1 MREDYKSYIRVLE
14 EELIPAMGCT
24 EPISLSYGAARAKEL
39 LGGDPVNITVWASPS
54 IIKNVKSVVVPNT
67 GHMKGIE
74 VAVAAGIVGGDP
86 SKGLEVISALSADSK
101 EAIKSFMEE
110 VPIKIEVLES
120 GHVFDIMITLEG
132 KEGKSSTVRITD
144 YHTHITYEKVD
155 DQVLLDFS
163 ESINAESPTDR
174 SFMSVEGI
182 WDFVQSVNIED
193 VREPLKRQ
201 MDYNWAI
208 AKEGIENSYGANIGS
223 VLLKSWGDNVKNR
236 ACAYAAAASD
246 ARMDGCELPVVIVSG
261 SGNQGITSSI
271 PVIAYAKE
279 LNVDEE
285 YLYRALLLSDLIVIH
300 EKTGIGK
307 LSAYCGAVCAGAGA
321 GAGIAYLSGGSYDD
335 ITHTIVNTLAVVS
348 GMICDGA
355 KASCAAKI
363 ATSVHAGIMG
373 YEMYKEGQEFY
384 AGDGIVA
391 KGVEKAIENVGK
403 LARNGMQETNNEI
416 IRIMLD

>member
-1 MREDYKSYIRVLE
+1 MREDYKSYIKVLE

-24 EPISLSYGAARAKEL
+24 EPISLSYGAARAMSL
-39 LGGDPVNITVWASPS
+39 LKTKPTSVLVEASPS

-74 VAVAAGIVGGDP
+74 VAVAAGIIGGDAT
-86 SKGLEVISALSADSK
+86 KGLEVIAAMSEENK
-101 EAIKSFMEE
+101 EAINDFLKE
-110 VPIKIEVLES
+110 VPIKIEVLNS
-120 GHVFDIMITLEG
+120 GHIFDIRITIKGEG
-132 KEGKSSTVRITD
+132 KDSSVVRITD
-144 YHTHITYEKVD
+144 YHTHITYEKSG
-155 DQVLLDFS
+155 DQVLLDFTGQAS
-163 ESINAESPTDR
+163 EESPTDR

-182 WDFVQSVNIED
+182 WDFVQAVNIDD
-193 VREPLKRQ
+193 VRAVLKRQ
-201 MDYNWAI
+201 IDYNCAI
-208 AKEGIENSYGANIGS
+208 AKEGMESSYGANIGS

-261 SGNQGITSSI
+261 SGNQGITASI
-271 PVIAYAKE
+271 PVITYAQE
-279 LNVDEE
+279 LKVEE
-285 YLYRALLLSDLIVIH
+285 DQLYRALLLSDLIVIH

-321 GAGIAYLSGGSYDD
+321 GAGIAYLNGGSYDD

-373 YEMYKEGQEFY
+373 YEMYQAGQEFC